1 MQTKTCEERIG
12 DRLKGRLTEIKAA
25 MEDDNKR
32 EEFEDSILGI
42 TKRTVYKIE
51 LSWGGPADGFLITVD
66 ADSHEIESIE
76 YYFQDWFDGA
86 KRELT
91 GDEFEAVAEVFS
103 YLADV

>member
-1 MQTKTCEERIG
+1 MRQEIEALCQKA
-12 DRLKGRLTEIKAA
+12 LAEIKAA

-32 EEFEDSILGI
+32 EELEEGILGI
-42 TKRTVYKIE
+42 TKRIVYKVE

-91 GDEFEAVAEVFS
+91 GDEFEVVAEMFS
-103 YLADV
+103 YLTEI